1 MTKAV
6 HFQTADGSRFLGRA
20 EGDTIVTAGPAP
32 AAGFVPAPENWAAI
46 ETAAGPRHRVADVA
60 LLAPVSPSKILAVG
74 LNYQSHVE
82 ETSLKRP
89 DVPFMFPKLPSSVV
103 GPHDDIVIPRE
114 ETRPDYEGELAVVI
128 SRKAYRVAVEDAW
141 NYVGGYTVV
150 NDVSG
155 RRAQLET
162 PMKQFSLGKSF
173 DTFTPMGD
181 GIVHPDSLPDKRE
194 VRVRTTLSG
203 ELMQDGNT
211 RQLIFSVPELIEYFT
226 RGVTLL
232 PGDVIATGTP
242 GGVGDER
249 TPPRYL
255 RDGDLVE
262 VEIDGVGRIANPVR
276 FEAGTES

>member
-6 HFQTADGSRFLGRA
+6 HFQTADGARYLGRREDDTVIRAA
-20 EGDTIVTAGPAP
+20 EAP
-32 AAGFVPAPENWAAI
+32 AAGFVPTEENWAVI
-46 ETAAGPRHRVADVA
+46 EGASGRSYPLAEVR
-60 LLAPVSPSKILAVG
+60 LLAPVAPSKIIAIG
-74 LNYQSHVE
+74 LNYQSHVT
-82 ETSLKRP
+82 ETSLARP
-89 DVPFMFPKLPSSVV
+89 DVPFMFPKLPSSVI
-103 GPHDDIVIPRE
+103 GPHEEIVIPRE
-114 ETRPDYEGELAVVI
+114 ETRPDYEGELAIVI
-128 SRKAYRVAVEDAW
+128 AKRAYRVTREQAW
-141 NYVGGYTVV
+141 SHVGGYTVV

-181 GIVHPDSLPDKRE
+181 GIVAPDSLPDKTGLDI
-194 VRVRTTLSG
+194 RTTVSG

-211 RQLIFSVPELIEYFT
+211 RSLIFGIPELLEYFT
-226 RGVTLL
+226 RGVTLY

-249 TPPRYL
+249 KPPRYL

-262 VEIDGVGRIANPVR
+262 IEIPGVGKLANPVR
-276 FEAGTES
+276 FEA